1 MKRLFFTLAALLS
14 ALGAFA
20 QSADEIIARMDEVMS
35 GSESEGLEMTLDI
48 KIPILGTISSKSYT
62 RGDKLRMETE
72 AAGLKL
78 IEFTDGDCMYTYN
91 SSENS
96 ITIETVDLGKK
107 AEGDAAVFGDID
119 DGYVSTI
126 TKETDTAWY
135 IRAKKD
141 KSNKDKDAPKT
152 IDIVIAKG
160 TYVPV
165 SLSMSAS
172 GTKITMRDISIGVE
186 ESYVTYN
193 PSDYPDAKVIDNRG
207 KKKK

>member
-1 MKRLFFTLAALLS
+1 
-14 ALGAFA
+14 
-20 QSADEIIARMDEVMS
+20 MS
-35 GSESEGLEMTLDI
+35 GSESKGLVMTLDI

-62 RGDKLRMETE
+62 RGAKLRMETE
-72 AAGLKL
+72 DAGLKL

-96 ITIETVDLGKK
+96 ITIET
-107 AEGDAAVFGDID
+107 
-119 DGYVSTI
+119 
-126 TKETDTAWY
+126 DTAWY

-152 IDIVIAKG
+152 IDVVIAKG
-160 TYVPV
+160 TYMPV